1 MDLQERKVRASLLH
15 SRGYNCAQCILLS
28 FDDYTGLSS
37 VAASS
42 LAMGLGAGVGAQGE
56 VCGALLGVSLVLG
69 MVRGEDPA
77 IKPKVNKEVREL
89 TRRFRERNNDRYLC
103 RELKRVQPVR
113 PCDDIVAD
121 SVEILHDYLQET
133 KGQ

>member
-1 MDLQERKVRASLLH
+1 MDLQERKVRASVLH

-28 FDDYTGLSS
+28 FDDYTG
-37 VAASS
+37 
-42 LAMGLGAGVGAQGE
+42 M
-56 VCGALLGVSLVLG
+56 SLVLG